1 MLVSHVRLLVI
12 PWTVARQALLSMG
25 LSRQE
30 YWSGEP
36 LPSPGDLSHP
46 GVKPGSPA
54 LPAESLPSEPP
65 GKPMQCLP
73 QCIVTYLYEVP
84 IFDNTKPTWSRF
96 IFSGRGMDLVEEFR
110 WWMDLGVMVADFWAF
125 PGGHCLHTDKSVPP
139 GMPGFIF
146 PNMISKLLQVLHS
159 SSFELIFSPHN
170 YIFHEFELLLLFLH
184 HKFC

>member
-1 MLVSHVRLLVI
+1 MQKVKMLVSHVRLLVI

-84 IFDNTKPTWSRF
+84 IFDNTKPT
-96 IFSGRGMDLVEEFR
+96 
-110 WWMDLGVMVADFWAF
+110 
-125 PGGHCLHTDKSVPP
+125 
-139 GMPGFIF
+139 
-146 PNMISKLLQVLHS
+146 
-159 SSFELIFSPHN
+159 
-170 YIFHEFELLLLFLH
+170 
-184 HKFC
+184 